1 MNKTTKTILWVV
13 VAVIVI
19 GGIWYGISK
28 KPQVVEK
35 EPIKIGYVAVLSGP
49 AATSWG
55 FYARDAAELATDEIN
70 TEKGVKLQIKWGD
83 SAAKPEQGVT
93 EFKKLNE
100 TEKPD
105 VFIVDASSVASAI
118 APLADQ
124 YKKPITFGTVALEGI
139 TKQSEYLFRNFYLC
153 EDSASLLAKKAYE
166 KLGLRKIAILSANE
180 AYAQS
185 CHETFKEEFTKLGGN
200 IVADEKFLLSEMDFK
215 TYLTKIKSA
224 DPEAI
229 YIIGY
234 ENGLSEIVK
243 KMKEL
248 EINKTILAE
257 MVLYAPVIRNQVV
270 DLTNPPEVYMAS
282 TDFYLGKKADEF
294 KNKFETKYG
303 TKPPYL
309 AGYIYDTV
317 YIIARAAKIAD
328 KEGISL
334 KEALKK
340 VKLDGVSGFLEF
352 DEDRETHTKW
362 YFVKLN
368 KDGSL
373 QILE

>member
-1 MNKTTKTILWVV
+1 
-13 VAVIVI
+13 
-19 GGIWYGISK
+19 
-28 KPQVVEK
+28 
-35 EPIKIGYVAVLSGP
+35 
-49 AATSWG
+49 
-55 FYARDAAELATDEIN
+55 
-70 TEKGVKLQIKWGD
+70 
-83 SAAKPEQGVT
+83 
-93 EFKKLNE
+93 
-100 TEKPD
+100 
-105 VFIVDASSVASAI
+105 
-118 APLADQ
+118 
-124 YKKPITFGTVALEGI
+124 
-139 TKQSEYLFRNFYLC
+139 
-153 EDSASLLAKKAYE
+153 
-166 KLGLRKIAILSANE
+166 
-180 AYAQS
+180 
-185 CHETFKEEFTKLGGN
+185 
-200 IVADEKFLLSEMDFK
+200 
-215 TYLTKIKSA
+215 
-224 DPEAI
+224 
-229 YIIGY
+229 
-234 ENGLSEIVK
+234 
-243 KMKEL
+243 
-248 EINKTILAE
+248 
-257 MVLYAPVIRNQVV
+257 
-270 DLTNPPEVYMAS
+270 MAS